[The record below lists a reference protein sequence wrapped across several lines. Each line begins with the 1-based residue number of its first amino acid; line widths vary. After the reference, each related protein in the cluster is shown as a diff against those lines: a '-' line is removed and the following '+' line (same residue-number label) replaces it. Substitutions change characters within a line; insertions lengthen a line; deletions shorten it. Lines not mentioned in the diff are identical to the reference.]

1 MVDLLLLQVNK
12 SFQEVIQLLK
22 ESGEKSHAHMR
33 FLSQEYAKCK
43 SSVTSMGMEGRYTM
57 SSCKQ
62 LFRKDRRH
70 LLVKRLTELDM
81 DEDQV
86 KEENGEESDGSAGG
100 ESDDESEEASMAS
113 FEQVSDDEDLVLNRS
128 KDLVAKELEM
138 TEHEQIPSNEN
149 GKKEK
154 KSEVTAVSEEKN
166 QSNKNDL
173 RTISLEKETTKSL
186 ALRLLDVDLGYS
198 SDEGGPEDFAYFIDG
213 VDDTFTR
220 NADVTKNVNV
230 IEAENGNLGNSDETV
245 EASLPAKKNEFES
258 LGQRSKIF
266 ASIALSD
273 VVPDEEDFDNYP
285 LLSMKQLKAIKTQE
299 EEVEKAVQSDD
310 TKTGEEL
317 PFAALSKTKIEQLST
332 TSNEVIRVWKSA
344 EDAAATLQLS
354 LVHIKELLSGKYSED
369 VGDEIGGYRWRYAQ
383 EDAEVTKIPKTI
395 KENDKGKKAFLEF
408 RDKLYDHEKP
418 HNYKNGNRLRDYQV
432 DGVNWL
438 ASCWYKSHSCILAD
452 EMGLGKTVQIVCY
465 IEHLNR
471 VEKIQRPFLVVVPL
485 STVEHWRRE
494 FEGWSNLRTCVYH
507 DRQRVWRDVMR
518 EYEWY
523 FADRPHT
530 PDFLK
535 FDVLVTTYDTLIGD
549 FDVIGQ
555 IPWRVTVVDEAH
567 RLRNQKGKLLECM
580 KEISAKGTLQHGYQS
595 RVLMTGT
602 PLQNNIQELWTLL
615 NFIEPYQF
623 PSLEEFEAHY
633 GNMGSREQVER
644 LQSKISPFMLR
655 RVKEDVAKDI
665 PAKEETL
672 IDVELTSI
680 QKQYY
685 RAIFEHNHA
694 FLNMGGS
701 RNTAPKL
708 MNIQMELRKCCN
720 HPFLLDGVEHR
731 ETEKQHVE
739 LLQFGSLDNKTPEE
753 VQQILNE
760 RAYIQTSG
768 KMVLLDKLLPKL
780 REEGHKVLIFSQM
793 VKMLDFLGEYCDFR
807 NFKYER
813 LGEY

>member
-1 MVDLLLLQVNK
+1 
-12 SFQEVIQLLK
+12 
-22 ESGEKSHAHMR
+22 
-33 FLSQEYAKCK
+33 
-43 SSVTSMGMEGRYTM
+43 MGIEGRYTHETARN
-57 SSCKQ
+57 Q
-62 LFRKDRRH
+62 FREDRRH
-70 LLVKRLTELDM
+70 LIVQRQMELD
-81 DEDQV
+81 EGALPL
-86 KEENGEESDGSAGG
+86 EEEKGEESDGSAG
-100 ESDDESEEASMAS
+100 DESGEESEDASIAS
-113 FEQVSDDEDLVLNRS
+113 FDQVSDDEDLVIRNRS
-128 KDLVAKELEM
+128 KNLAARELQVDTSDQPFVPDSE
-138 TEHEQIPSNEN
+138 TPRVEEE
-149 GKKEK
+149 EK
-154 KSEVTAVSEEKN
+154 KQQPVSPSKAKAEDEKKPDVANEKFPEDEEEKE
-166 QSNKNDL
+166 SMI
-173 RTISLEKETTKSL
+173 RTQNMYQETTQSL
-186 ALRLLDVDLGYS
+186 GMRLLDVDLGYS
-198 SDEGGPEDFAYFIDG
+198 SDEGGAEECAYFIDG
-213 VDDTFTR
+213 VDNTLT
-220 NADVTKNVNV
+220 T
-230 IEAENGNLGNSDETV
+230 SDEAKRVSLADTDPKTV
-245 EASLPAKKNEFES
+245 EDTSKDNEETLPSKKNDFDT
-258 LGQRSKIF
+258 LGQRAKIF
-266 ASIALSD
+266 ASIALSHEKPYID
-273 VVPDEEDFDNYP
+273 DFDNFPY
-285 LLSMKQLKAIKTQE
+285 LSTKQLSAIKAE
-299 EEVEKAVQSDD
+299 EEAESMAVDD
-310 TKTGEEL
+310 TPEAEL
-317 PFAALSKTKIEQLST
+317 ETPVVKLSTTKVEQLST
-332 TSNEVIRVWKSA
+332 SSNEVIRVWKSA
-344 EDAAATLQLS
+344 EDAAATLQIS
-354 LVHIKELLSGKYSED
+354 LANIKVLLSGQYSEE
-369 VGDEIGGYRWRYAQ
+369 VGDEVGGYRWKYAA
-383 EDAEVTKIPKTI
+383 EDAEVTKIPKAI

-418 HNYKNGNRLRDYQV
+418 HHYKNNNRLRDYQI

-438 ASCWYKSHSCILAD
+438 SSCWYKNHSCILAD

-494 FEGWSNLRTCVYH
+494 FEGWSDLKTCVYH

-523 FADRPHT
+523 FADRPRT

-633 GNMGSREQVER
+633 GNMASREQVER
-644 LQSKISPFMLR
+644 LQSKISPYMLR

-685 RAIFEHNHA
+685 RAIFEHNHS
-694 FLNMGGS
+694 FLNMGS
-701 RNTAPKL
+701 NRNSAPKL

-720 HPFLLDGVEHR
+720 HPFLLDGVEQR
-731 ETEKQHVE
+731 ETEKQHME
-739 LLQFGSLDNKTPEE
+739 LLQSGALDHKSPEE
-753 VQQILNE
+753 IQLFLNE
-760 RAYIQTSG
+760 RSYIETSG

-793 VKMLDFLGEYCDFR
+793 VKMLDFLGEYCEFR

-813 LGEY
+813 LGE